1 MSKILKT
8 RIAQQCPCC
17 FSEDLSSSPAI
28 LMPFISHRAFNWRP
42 VVIDETWGLNSIKKG
57 NAYSLCNSLYCN
69 KCGFLFLDI
78 RFSDDELSRLY
89 EDYRGEEYTKI
100 RDMYEPGYAERNK
113 NLDVGQEYTQDIQ
126 TFLEPH
132 LNFPISI
139 LDWGGDTGKNTPF
152 KNQNTQLHIY
162 DISDKDVIE
171 GAKIVTREK
180 AYENKYDLV
189 VCSNVL
195 EHVSYPH
202 ELLEEII
209 PSMNKNSILYI
220 EVPYEDLIL
229 NEKEDLHIKKRHWH
243 EHVNFYSKKSLEY
256 LVENVGL
263 DIFDMNELKVGE
275 IGSSKAGSLFQ
286 LACKL
291 K

>member
-1 MSKILKT
+1 MNQIVKT

-17 FSEDLSSSPAI
+17 FSEDLNSSPAV

-42 VVIDETWGLNSIKKG
+42 VVIDDTWGLSSIKNG
-57 NAYSLCNSLYCN
+57 NAYSLCNSLFCER
-69 KCGFLFLDI
+69 CGFLFLDI

-89 EDYRGEEYTKI
+89 ENYRGKDYTEL
-100 RDMYEPGYAERNK
+100 RDRYEPGYAKINE
-113 NLDVGQEYTQDIQ
+113 NLNSGQKYTDDIH

-152 KNQNTQLHIY
+152 KEQNTQLDIY
-162 DISDKDVIE
+162 DISDKEVIE
-171 GAKIVTREK
+171 GAKIVTKEQ

-209 PSMNKNSILYI
+209 PCMDKSSILYI
-220 EVPYEDLIL
+220 EVPYEDLVL
-229 NEKEDLHIKKRHWH
+229 NEKENLHIKKKHWH

-256 LVENVGL
+256 LVKNVGL
-263 DIFDMNELKVGE
+263 SIFDINELEVND
-275 IGSSKAGSLFQ
+275 GSRIYYLFQ